1 MKNLCV
7 MLIMIAL
14 PCQLSAGS
22 DLVKNKADVKSCEY
36 TFTAVDGGNVFRKTV
51 YLVGAGNVIPERI
64 VYIFH
69 GYKPKGDPFR
79 QSPAYFIRNW
89 NLDERAA
96 KHSVL
101 FVIPDNED
109 SVYPVTQAERPG
121 SDLWMLARLREKI
134 ATEFHAKK
142 SPLVIGFSAGVEGA
156 IKFSLMND
164 IHEIMAI
171 SGNYNLFDLP
181 AGERAFHERVFG
193 KGLGLLQKENP
204 IDLLKGSGRTIY
216 LFCEEKNA
224 VNVRQAETLVSSSIS
239 GVSII
244 DFRALGK
251 GFSHDWTFLTSRG
264 ILDQLD
270 TIVSGG
276 NTPPR
281 IPGK

>member
-1 MKNLCV
+1 MKSLCAILV
-7 MLIMIAL
+7 MMIL
-14 PCQLSAGS
+14 PSHLFAGS
-22 DLVKNKADVKSCEY
+22 DLVKNKADVKGCEY
-36 TFTAVDGGNVFRKTV
+36 TFTAADGGKVFRKMV
-51 YLVGAGNVIPERI
+51 YLVGAGNVKPERI

-69 GYKPKGDPFR
+69 GYKPKGDPYK

-89 NLDERAA
+89 NLDARAA
-96 KHSVL
+96 KHSAL
-101 FVIPDNED
+101 FVITDNED
-109 SVYPVTQAERPG
+109 SVYPMTQAERPG

-134 ATEFHAKK
+134 AAEFHAKK
-142 SPLVIGFSAGVEGA
+142 PPLVIGFSAGVEGA

-181 AGERAFHERVFG
+181 AGERAFHERAFG
-193 KGLGLLQKENP
+193 KGLGILQKENP
-204 IDLLKGSGRTIY
+204 IDLLKGKQMTIH
-216 LFCEEKNA
+216 LFCEEKNE
-224 VNVRQAETLVSSSIS
+224 VNARQAETLVSSSIS

-270 TIVSGG
+270 KIVSGG
-276 NTPPR
+276 NTPLR
-281 IPGK
+281 TTGK